1 MRHAWEIMDNDDD
14 DVRGISSFDD
24 EKSMLTKINGKSND
38 VAG

>member
-1 MRHAWEIMDNDDD
+1 MRHAWEIMDDDDD